1 MENGLIKAVFFD
13 YDGVLTTDK
22 TGSLTTNRYLSQ
34 AAGIDLSRIETAF
47 SRCSRD
53 LTLGK
58 ATYAQIWQQFCSE
71 LGRDL
76 SINILYEA
84 FESTPVNAGMFS
96 LARELKAGYF
106 VGIIT
111 DNKKERIDHLKKTQN
126 LETLFRPIVVSAEV
140 GTNKESTAIFLH
152 ALNCTAVTAEESIF
166 IDNNRENLVAPS
178 ALGFRTVFHAD
189 ATNDIAALASTLKTL
204 GVVAGNA

>member
-34 AAGIDLSRIETAF
+34 AAGIDFSKVKAAF
-47 SRCSRD
+47 SQYSRA

-58 ATYAQIWQQFCSE
+58 TTYAQIWQQVCSE
-71 LGRDL
+71 LGWDL
-76 SINILYEA
+76 SVNLLYEA

-96 LARELKAGYF
+96 LARQLKARYS

-111 DNKKERIDHLKKTQN
+111 DNKKDRIDHLKKTQN
-126 LETLFRPIVVSAEV
+126 LETLFSPIVVSAEI
-140 GTNKESTAIFLH
+140 GTDKESTEIFLH
-152 ALNCTAVTAEESIF
+152 AMNCTAVSPEESVF

-178 ALGFRTVFHAD
+178 AMGFKTIFHD
-189 ATNDIAALASTLKTL
+189 DETNDIAALVSTMKTL
-204 GVVAGNA
+204 GVVVGDA